1 MEKINEQDT
10 QPRPRYAK
18 PNLPKGDFAAGER
31 TVPASPVVGDF
42 ATGEHDLPASTT
54 VGSFANGERT
64 LPTSQAVE
72 DFVSG
77 VRAPVSAAEKVVAV
91 RPVPPLS
98 TDEPELSAV
107 PFVPK
112 GDFAQG
118 ERTLPV
124 APVIPDFARGER
136 SLPATAS
143 LGDFASG
150 EHELP
155 ASPVVGDFA
164 SGEHDLPAPPTS
176 APPAPDSQE

>member
-1 MEKINEQDT
+1 MPKISEQDT
-10 QPRPRYAK
+10 LPRSRYAK

-31 TVPASPVVGDF
+31 TMPASPVVGDF

-54 VGSFANGERT
+54 VGNFANGERPQ
-64 LPTSQAVE
+64 PTSQAVE

-77 VRAPVSAAEKVVAV
+77 VLAPVSAPEKLVAV
-91 RPVPPLS
+91 RPIPPLS
-98 TDEPELSAV
+98 NVAPEISAV

-118 ERTLPV
+118 ERTTPI

-136 SLPATAS
+136 TQPTPAVV
-143 LGDFASG
+143 GDFATG
-150 EHELP
+150 EHDLP

-164 SGEHDLPAPPTS
+164 SGEHDLPAPP
-176 APPAPDSQE
+176 PAPDSQE

>member
-1 MEKINEQDT
+1 MPKIDAQDT

-54 VGSFANGERT
+54 VGSFANGERPQ
-64 LPTSQAVE
+64 PTSQAVE
-72 DFVSG
+72 DFASG
-77 VRAPVSAAEKVVAV
+77 VLAPVAAPEKVVAV
-91 RPVPPLS
+91 RPVPPMS
-98 TDEPELSAV
+98 NVEPEISAV

-118 ERTLPV
+118 ERTLPIP
-124 APVIPDFARGER
+124 PVIPDFARGER

-143 LGDFASG
+143 LGDFATG
-150 EHELP
+150 EHVLP
-155 ASPVVGDFA
+155 DVPVVGDFA
-164 SGEHDLPAPPTS
+164 SGEHDVPSAP
-176 APPAPDSQE
+176 PPAPDSQE